1 VAFAKLLPPKFDGVP
16 PLHATPIRSLNLALL
31 AFKRTV
37 VFCEFSHLVSL
48 RRTVL
53 PLPSSFK
60 SVHILAMSASPTP
73 VENLHV
79 PAPEAEASAEV
90 TRERTLSPESSRTS
104 SRPASEPLSR
114 DDQKRTRAKYLQ
126 AQGFASPKKR
136 ISEESVAS
144 SNQSKVSERVQ
155 QIEQRLQEIPKPEDE
170 GAEIASGSS
179 HQLPRFKLRSSRSS
193 LGDAISN
200 ASSISLDHGDATTS
214 QPPEWRFKMRTSFE
228 RSRNAEAE
236 NWFPARASRT
246 LPRQLESTEGLH
258 ASPSSLEPAARE
270 RTPRATSLRIRNS
283 RLPAGYTLPHES
295 RPANDG
301 GSSEITEDL
310 LSSFS
315 PLERLINRDLI
326 PDPEDEDADIAL
338 PLSFVRPFQSV
349 APRSGGINSQLT
361 LTGTTPRDS
370 RFSEVAGGE
379 SDMAVRPRV
388 PPKSRDRTARNSVLL
403 VNQGSVAVAVPRPVD
418 APSHEHLAQRA
429 VIETEG
435 ELGSWSFCL
444 LSTFLWIAS
453 TLLTIFG
460 IWQSLSLSLLCSS
473 NGEQLCTLLTLS
485 FTHNL
490 QMGTE
495 LPKTCRLSLPSFQ
508 KTNGEAVDFKDQR
521 LTLISHGDG
530 RQQFHIRSHVLFD
543 TKFVENDQLLSNVTY
558 IGVITGDEEDRDA
571 QGLIEKIMGE
581 VTAEQST
588 EAPKMISA
596 QSVSNDLAASKTT
609 SSKTTSST
617 GHALLS
623 FWLAG
628 LLTVELT
635 LAMFCLLIPLRLCR
649 PRPRESSVGDQ
660 EGQSWQRKI
669 LPIAALA
676 FQWLV
681 AGALGSAAASGVLI
695 AFRDQAT

>member
-1 VAFAKLLPPKFDGVP
+1 VEL
-16 PLHATPIRSLNLALL
+16 ILNLP
-31 AFKRTV
+31 
-37 VFCEFSHLVSL
+37 L
-48 RRTVL
+48 RVPRHGTAD
-53 PLPSSFK
+53 
-60 SVHILAMSASPTP
+60 SV
-73 VENLHV
+73 
-79 PAPEAEASAEV
+79 
-90 TRERTLSPESSRTS
+90 
-104 SRPASEPLSR
+104 
-114 DDQKRTRAKYLQ
+114 K
-126 AQGFASPKKR
+126 
-136 ISEESVAS
+136 
-144 SNQSKVSERVQ
+144 
-155 QIEQRLQEIPKPEDE
+155 
-170 GAEIASGSS
+170 
-179 HQLPRFKLRSSRSS
+179 
-193 LGDAISN
+193 
-200 ASSISLDHGDATTS
+200 
-214 QPPEWRFKMRTSFE
+214 
-228 RSRNAEAE
+228 
-236 NWFPARASRT
+236 
-246 LPRQLESTEGLH
+246 
-258 ASPSSLEPAARE
+258 SLEEKA
-270 RTPRATSLRIRNS
+270 IW
-283 RLPAGYTLPHES
+283 
-295 RPANDG
+295 
-301 GSSEITEDL
+301 
-310 LSSFS
+310 LS
-315 PLERLINRDLI
+315 
-326 PDPEDEDADIAL
+326 
-338 PLSFVRPFQSV
+338 
-349 APRSGGINSQLT
+349 
-361 LTGTTPRDS
+361 
-370 RFSEVAGGE
+370 
-379 SDMAVRPRV
+379 V

-453 TLLTIFG
+453 TSLTIFG
-460 IWQSLSLSLLCSS
+460 IWQSLPLSSLCSS
-473 NGEQLCTLLTLS
+473 NGEQLCTLPTLS

-508 KTNGEAVDFKDQR
+508 KTNGGAVDFKDQR

-596 QSVSNDLAASKTT
+596 QSVSDDLAASKTT
-609 SSKTTSST
+609 PST

-635 LAMFCLLIPLRLCR
+635 LAMFCLFIPLRLCR

-669 LPIAALA
+669 LPIAAVA
-676 FQWLV
+676 IQWLV
-681 AGALGSAAASGVLI
+681 AGALGSAAAGGILV
-695 AFRDQAT
+695 AFWRAT

>member
-1 VAFAKLLPPKFDGVP
+1 LLSSCPQDSMES
-16 PLHATPIRSLNLALL
+16 LHYTQPRYDLSILHFLH
-31 AFKRTV
+31 KRTV
-37 VFCEFSHLVSL
+37 VFREFSHLVSL

-53 PLPSSFK
+53 RLPSSFK

-73 VENLHV
+73 VENLQV
-79 PAPEAEASAEV
+79 PAPEAEASTEV
-90 TRERTLSPESSRTS
+90 TRERTLSPESSHTS
-104 SRPASEPLSR
+104 LRPASEALSR
-114 DDQKRTRAKYLQ
+114 DDQERTRAEYLQ

-155 QIEQRLQEIPKPEDE
+155 QIEQRLQVIPKPEDE

-228 RSRNAEAE
+228 ENRNAEAE

-283 RLPAGYTLPHES
+283 RLPAGYTLPNES
-295 RPANDG
+295 RPANVG
-301 GSSEITEDL
+301 GPSEITEDL

-315 PLERLINRDLI
+315 PLERLTNRDLI
-326 PDPEDEDADIAL
+326 PDLNDEDDDIAL
-338 PLSFVRPFQSV
+338 PLSFVQPFQSV
-349 APRSGGINSQLT
+349 ASRSGGIHSQLT
-361 LTGTTPRDS
+361 LAGTTPRNS
-370 RFSEVAGGE
+370 RFSGVAEGE
-379 SDMAVRPRV
+379 IDMAVRPRV
-388 PPKSRDRTARNSVLL
+388 PPKSPDRTARNSVLL

-429 VIETEG
+429 VIETES
-435 ELGSWSFCL
+435 ELGSWSLCL

-453 TLLTIFG
+453 TSLTIFG
-460 IWQSLSLSLLCSS
+460 IWQSLPLSSPCSS
-473 NGEQLCTLLTLS
+473 NGEQLCTLPTLS

-490 QMGTE
+490 QIGTDV
-495 LPKTCRLSLPSFQ
+495 PKTCRLSLPSFQ
-508 KTNGEAVDFKDQR
+508 KTNGGAVDFKDQR
-521 LTLISHGDG
+521 LTLISHGGDG
-530 RQQFHIRSHVLFD
+530 RQQFHIRSHVLFG

-558 IGVITGDEEDRDA
+558 IGVVTGDEEDRDA
-571 QGLIEKIMGE
+571 QGLTEKIIGE

-596 QSVSNDLAASKTT
+596 QSVSDDLAASKTT
-609 SSKTTSST
+609 PST

-635 LAMFCLLIPLRLCR
+635 LAMFCLFIPLRLCR

-669 LPIAALA
+669 LPIAAVA
-676 FQWLV
+676 IQWLV
-681 AGALGSAAASGVLI
+681 AGALGSAAAGGILV
-695 AFRDQAT
+695 AFWRAT